1 MPPSPHSFGATA
13 REKSASPK
21 IYLDL
26 TDVVTH
32 AIWHSTSAGIPR
44 VQLEIAAT
52 LLRSG
57 KNVVPYSLYN
67 NTWRTLA
74 PYFEQSNGD
83 GDLLLRL
90 FQQSVPFRGV
100 RPSLRRPIETAR
112 LLQARL
118 GALTERLRSRTP
130 ALTAES
136 TVFVG
141 GAFWISPPAMALCKR
156 AAAVGANL
164 VVLMHDLI
172 PLIFPEFTGHDFSSQ
187 YREILNL
194 PAHFIV
200 TTEHNRAVLKN
211 VRKDLGVRGETSASV
226 VPLAH
231 EFPGAAR
238 NAPPALPTA
247 RLQSL
252 QNLDFV
258 LCVGTVEVRK
268 NHAMLFS
275 IWDELAAEHGISLP
289 PLVVAGR
296 RGWKADAALRRLDEF
311 FESGRIIF
319 VEAPSDE
326 ELRWLYS
333 ACQFTI
339 FPSFYEGW
347 GLPVGESLWFGKPC
361 AASDT
366 SSIPHV
372 GGDLCTYF
380 SPYHATTI
388 KDAIKA
394 LLNPDMYHAY
404 SDRIRRAPLRTW
416 ADVAS
421 DLGSAIMQRRSDS
434 VPDCDQRHAAKSAEI
449 DAALPPIGLYAET

>member
-1 MPPSPHSFGATA
+1 MPSSPHPFGATA
-13 REKSASPK
+13 REKSSK

-44 VQLEIAAT
+44 VQLEIATT

-57 KNVVPYSLYN
+57 KNVVPFSLYN

-90 FQQSVPFRGV
+90 FQESIPFRGV
-100 RPSLRRPIETAR
+100 RPSLRRPLQTAR

-118 GALTERLRSRTP
+118 GALTERLCSRTP

-136 TVFVG
+136 TVFIG

-156 AAAVGANL
+156 AVAAGANL

-187 YREILNL
+187 YREILSL

-200 TTEHNRAVLKN
+200 TTEHNRAVLKS
-211 VRKDLGVRGETSASV
+211 VRKDLGIRGETSVSV

-231 EFPGAAR
+231 EFPGAER
-238 NAPPALPTA
+238 NAAPALPTA

-252 QNLDFV
+252 QNLDFA
-258 LCVGTVEVRK
+258 LCVGTVEIRK

-275 IWDELAAEHGISLP
+275 IWDELAAELGIRLP

-311 FESGRIIF
+311 FESGKIIF
-319 VEAPSDE
+319 VEAPTDE

-333 ACQFTI
+333 ASQFTI
-339 FPSFYEGW
+339 FPSLYEGW

-366 SSIPHV
+366 SSIPQV

-388 KDAIKA
+388 KDAICA
-394 LLNPDMYHAY
+394 LLDPETRRTT
-404 SDRIRRAPLRTW
+404 SERIRRMPLRTW

-421 DLGSAIMQRRSDS
+421 DLGNAIMRQQSDS
-434 VPDCDQRHAAKSAEI
+434 VATCDERHVAKNSEI
-449 DAALPPIGLYAET
+449 GAALPRTRLYAET